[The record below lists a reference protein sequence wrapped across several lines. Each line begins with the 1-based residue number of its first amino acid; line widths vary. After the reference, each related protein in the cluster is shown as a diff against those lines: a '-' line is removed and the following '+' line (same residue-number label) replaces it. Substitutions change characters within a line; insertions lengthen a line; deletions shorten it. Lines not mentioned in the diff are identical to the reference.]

1 VGGLGLGE
9 LPKILGFPYNISA
22 TAGASDFKFGSQLG
36 FAKAHHK
43 ITRRRKGGH
52 GPGYRSSPKSGGSPS
67 IFTQWLKLGSSN
79 LVHSLGLPRP
89 TIKPHPEDKW
99 AWPWVRE
106 APIYLAFPFNIS
118 ATATL
123 SS

>member
-1 VGGLGLGE
+1 MAKFDRE
-9 LPKILGFPYNISA
+9 IWGFPFNISA
-22 TAGASDFKFGSQLG
+22 TAEASDFKFGIQLG

-43 ITRRRKGGH
+43 VTRRRKG
-52 GPGYRSSPKSGGSPS
+52 SSPKCGGYPS

-89 TIKPHPEDKW
+89 TIEPHPEDKW
-99 AWPWVRE
+99 AWPWGRE
-106 APIYLAFPFNIS
+106 APIYLGFPFNIS
-118 ATATL
+118 ATAAL